1 MPRTCSTASSCREPT
16 ATRAD
21 GRGRLI
27 VVAAAVALA
36 LAACTG
42 GSPPAAAPS
51 PSPRPTGP
59 DGVLRIGTLLPQ
71 TGSLSSLGPPQA
83 DAVRLAVQD
92 VNAAGGALG
101 RPVELVAADSGDVT
115 TDTALR
121 SVGTLLA
128 DGVDAVVGAASSAV
142 SKTVID
148 KITGAGVVQMSA
160 SNTSPDFS
168 TYPDRGLYFRTA
180 PSDTLQGKVLGERV
194 VEDGNATV
202 AVLALQDAY
211 GTGLADAVQRAV
223 DSSRGRVVSKIIY
236 DPRATDFG
244 AEVAQVKAAAPDA
257 VVLIGFAEAA
267 RVITELVKQGI
278 GPQQGTRLYVA
289 DGVVGQA
296 SLASLPPGTM
306 AGVLA
311 SVPGRPLPADFAA
324 RLTALDPALTT
335 FSYAAQAYDAVVL
348 LALAAEQARS
358 DAPAALAAN
367 LPDVSRGGVRC
378 STYARCKGLID
389 AGIGIDYDGVS
400 GPVDLDANGD
410 VASAT
415 IGLFVLG
422 PDGRAPLLAQSYRSP
437 VS

>member
-1 MPRTCSTASSCREPT
+1 MTASSCPEPI
-16 ATRAD
+16 ATPAD
-21 GRGRLI
+21 AAGRRRRQVG
-27 VVAAAVALA
+27 AALA
-36 LAACTG
+36 GVLALVACTG
-42 GSPPAAAPS
+42 GSGPAPAAS
-51 PSPRPTGP
+51 PTPRPTGP

-83 DAVRLAVQD
+83 DAVQLAVRD

-101 RPVELVAADSGDVT
+101 RPVELVTADSGDVT

-121 SVGTLLA
+121 SVSRLLA
-128 DGVDAVVGAASSAV
+128 DGVDAVLGAASSAV

-168 TYPDRGLYFRTA
+168 SYPDRGLYFRTA

-211 GTGLADAVQRAV
+211 GTGLADAVSRAV

-236 DPRATDFG
+236 DPRTADFAVDVG
-244 AEVAQVKAAAPDA
+244 MVRAAAPDA
-257 VVLIGFAEAA
+257 VVLIGFDEAA
-267 RVITELVKQGI
+267 KVITELVKQGI

-296 SLASLPPGTM
+296 SLARLPPGTLT
-306 AGVLA
+306 GVLA
-311 SVPGRPLPADFAA
+311 TVPGRPLPADFAA
-324 RLTALDPALTT
+324 RLTALDPSLST
-335 FSYAAQAYDAVVL
+335 FNYAAQAYDAAVL

-358 DAPAALAAN
+358 DVPAAIAAN

-378 STYARCKGLID
+378 TTFAACKGLID

-400 GPVDLDANGD
+400 GPVDLDPNGD
-410 VASAT
+410 VASAA
-415 IGLFVLG
+415 IGIFALG
-422 PDGRAPLLAQSYRSP
+422 PDGRAPLIAQSYRSP